1 MPSSKK
7 YPGVAR
13 VFFTE
18 LVGKNGREPLQNP
31 FRPSEIPNRC
41 YALIKPEHD
50 ADVFKADMDF
60 AKIVGRLKR
69 KFSDGLFTIRY

>member
-18 LVGKNGREPLQNP
+18 FVGKSRRKPLQKP
-31 FRPSEIPNRC
+31 FRPSEIPNRR
-41 YALIKPEHD
+41 YALIKPGHD

-60 AKIVGRLKR
+60 AKIAGHLKR
-69 KFSDGLFTIRY
+69 KFSDGLFPIRY